1 MNGPYPI
8 YGSEDEN
15 DQNFPMPG
23 DNPVPQ
29 FESIEY
35 DNICRRC
42 EGEGGWYDSPDDDA
56 EWIRCVE
63 CDGSGWV

>member
-23 DNPVPQ
+23 NNPVPQ
-29 FESIEY
+29 PVT
-35 DNICRRC
+35 CRRC
-42 EGEGGWYDSPDDDA
+42 DGDGGWYDTPGDA
-56 EWIRCVE
+56 EWIRCDE
-63 CDGSGWV
+63 CDGHGVVWP